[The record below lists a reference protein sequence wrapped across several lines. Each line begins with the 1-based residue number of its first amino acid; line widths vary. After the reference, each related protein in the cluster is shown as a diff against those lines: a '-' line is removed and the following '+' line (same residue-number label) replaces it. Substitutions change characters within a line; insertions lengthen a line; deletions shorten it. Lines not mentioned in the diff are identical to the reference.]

1 MKINILL
8 PYKEKFT
15 LDKASSVSITVKN
28 NFKYSSF
35 QKNIRIFGQYVEK
48 PMFKDNFV
56 GIKNSWNILASKN
69 KFLATE
75 MCRIILKEMQSYQMI
90 EVHNR
95 PYLINSINKRI
106 KNRVLTLFFHNDPLQ
121 MKGSKTYNERQKLLN
136 SVDKIYCVSSYI
148 KSRFLKGIEDDEG
161 KVIVLHNGIEKTKTN
176 ITNKNNY
183 VIYVGRIV
191 KEKGVDLF
199 VNAVEKIYK
208 KHSNWKFKIIGS
220 PRIGEKR
227 FNDNFAKNIIEKFES
242 LGNRTLTT
250 GHISTDEVQ
259 NIMKN
264 ASVIVIPSVWQEPFG
279 LVAAEAMSNGL
290 AIVASNV
297 GGLPEIIGENG
308 ILINNI
314 NDIKIAQTLEKLL
327 SNKKIIKKMQKES
340 LSNFK
345 FTANISSKKLDK
357 LRKDLITNF

>member
-35 QKNIRIFGQYVEK
+35 KKNIRIFGQYVKE

-56 GIKNSWNILASKN
+56 GIKKSWNILASKN
-69 KFLATE
+69 KFLANE
-75 MCRIILKEMQSYQMI
+75 MCRIISKEMEVHQII

-95 PYLINSINKRI
+95 PYLINSINKRL
-106 KNRVLTLFFHNDPLQ
+106 KNKVLTLFFHNDPLE
-121 MKGSKTYNERQKLLN
+121 MKGSKTINERENLLK
-136 SVDKIYCVSSYI
+136 SVDKIYCVSRYI
-148 KSRFLKGIEDDEG
+148 KSRFLKGIEDDIG

-176 ITNKNNY
+176 IINKGNY

-191 KEKGVDLF
+191 KEKGIDLF

-208 KHSNWKFKIIGS
+208 KHPNWKFKIIGS
-220 PRIGEKR
+220 PRLGEKG
-227 FNDNFAKNIIEKFES
+227 FNDNFSKEIIKNFEN
-242 LGNRTLTT
+242 LGNQTFTT
-250 GHISTDEVQ
+250 GYVSYDEVQ
-259 NIMKN
+259 KIMKK

-290 AIVASNV
+290 AIVSSNV
-297 GGLPEIIGENG
+297 GGLSEIIGKNG
-308 ILINNI
+308 ILIDDI
-314 NDIKIAQTLEKLL
+314 NYIKIAQTLEDLL
-327 SNKKIIKKMQKES
+327 SNRQKIKKMQKEAIK
-340 LSNFK
+340 NFK
-345 FTANISSKKLDK
+345 FNANVSSRKLDNF
-357 LRKDLITNF
+357 RKGLMTNF